1 MYVLWF
7 AEEND
12 ASNYLDQVDRG
23 GNTGLHQGQIYWC
36 IDNAEHH
43 FTDRKCFVKSILP
56 ENPNTDKEWHEKH
69 KFNLTIFLEFPIK
82 CVQL

>member
-23 GNTGLHQGQIYWC
+23 GNTDLHQGQIYWC

-43 FTDRKCFVKSILP
+43 FTDRKCFVKSFSQKTCTLIRDDMK
-56 ENPNTDKEWHEKH
+56 NI
-69 KFNLTIFLEFPIK
+69 KFNPTIFLEK
-82 CVQL
+82 CVLL